1 MLTMNKETNEQGFI
15 KIIVL
20 IVAIVIILGVFN
32 INLRGIIE
40 SDMVQTNF
48 NYLWELLQKGGL
60 ILRDVWEA
68 YLKTPILRV
77 WETLLNLLQT
87 RPQ

>member
-1 MLTMNKETNEQGFI
+1 MHTKNNNEGFI
-15 KIIVL
+15 KIVVL
-20 IVAIVIILGVFN
+20 IVVIVIILGVFN

-40 SDMVQTNF
+40 SDMVQTNL

-60 ILRDVWEA
+60 ILKDVWES
-68 YLKTPILRV
+68 YLQVPLTQV
-77 WETLLNLLQT
+77 WEAFLGLVQT